1 MQLLTSDYKAVE
13 QFARH
18 TNVSICLPLGCLI
31 DMLNTLSAVNFRQLH
46 FASVQTTDKGMSEV
60 LQFAFAANIWIAQ
73 KRNGTLSST
82 SNRKQPKPLLKPPP
96 LILEQAR

>member
-31 DMLNTLSAVNFRQLH
+31 DMLNTLSVVNFRQLH
-46 FASVQTTDKGMSEV
+46 FASV
-60 LQFAFAANIWIAQ
+60 
-73 KRNGTLSST
+73 
-82 SNRKQPKPLLKPPP
+82 
-96 LILEQAR
+96 